1 MLKLRN
7 PGWPPEGASGSPVS
21 VLMPG
26 HIAPEDDRRA
36 MEAEDERGSGGGE
49 WITEGEGKSQETR
62 SFSLRC
68 GRLSRGQKE
77 KSILTTPKHSEA
89 SKAE

>member
-26 HIAPEDDRRA
+26 HKAPEDEQRA
-36 MEAEDERGSGGGE
+36 TEAESKQRGAGLKEGRKVNMTQIALGKYDSGVNLNM
-49 WITEGEGKSQETR
+49 TR
-62 SFSLRC
+62 
-68 GRLSRGQKE
+68 G
-77 KSILTTPKHSEA
+77 
-89 SKAE
+89 

>member
-26 HIAPEDDRRA
+26 HIAPEDEREQRRQRIK
-36 MEAEDERGSGGGE
+36 EAATGCVSL
-49 WITEGEGKSQETR
+49 ET
-62 SFSLRC
+62 
-68 GRLSRGQKE
+68 GQ
-77 KSILTTPKHSEA
+77 S
-89 SKAE
+89 

>member
-26 HIAPEDDRRA
+26 HIAPEDEREQWKQR
-36 MEAEDERGSGGGE
+36 MKEAARGTEDGAKLRNQVPSVQM
-49 WITEGEGKSQETR
+49 WVFKSR
-62 SFSLRC
+62 D
-68 GRLSRGQKE
+68 QKANRF
-77 KSILTTPKHSEA
+77 HSA
-89 SKAE
+89 KAQ

>member
-26 HIAPEDDRRA
+26 HIAPK
-36 MEAEDERGSGGGE
+36 DERKQRRQRIKEAATG
-49 WITEGEGKSQETR
+49 R
-62 SFSLRC
+62 VSLKRLAKLRHQLHQSRC
-68 GRLSRGQKE
+68 GLCVEAGVISE
-77 KSILTTPKHSEA
+77 IDSTAPKHSKA
-89 SKAE
+89 SKAK